1 MEGGANTML
10 QFVTD
15 GITTVIGWVGTV
27 VDAIIG
33 TDGELA
39 TLAPLFAIGIS
50 ISAIML
56 GVKLVRKMVWA
67 A

>member
-1 MEGGANTML
+1 MDATAPTML
-10 QFVTD
+10 SFVTT
-15 GITTVIGWVGTV
+15 GIGTVLGWVGTV
-27 VDAIIG
+27 VDAIIS

-56 GVKLVRKMVWA
+56 GVKIVRRLIWA

>member
-33 TDGELA
+33 TDGALA

-56 GVKLVRKMVWA
+56 GVKLVRKMIWA

>member
-1 MEGGANTML
+1 ML

-15 GITTVIGWVGTV
+15 GITTVLGWVATV

-33 TDGELA
+33 TEGQLA
-39 TLAPLFAIGIS
+39 SLAPLFAIGIS

-56 GVKLVRKMVWA
+56 GVKIVRKMIWA